1 MHLRRHSR
9 VTPSQQTGDT
19 VRRVVSVV
27 AAAAVTFALP
37 SIASAAPLEP
47 DDSFSGN
54 GRASLNV
61 RGYDQSSD
69 VVIDGTSS
77 YLVGTTQK
85 SRDDACAFMVAK
97 YNASGSLVRSFG
109 SRGKRVLTI
118 GRESC
123 ALSGALTQDGGVLVA
138 GWSVSRRLSVVVVKL
153 RPSGALDRTFSGDG
167 LLKIPVSQGVDW
179 PLVESSPDGSIWL
192 AWGAVRGYDYDAH
205 VSDFRVMHF
214 SSRGRV
220 DRSFSGDGSKMFD
233 VARRDYPYFSTVDA
247 DGRFYLTG
255 YGTRS
260 SKTAGAASLLSISAN
275 GRSYQRNVR
284 PWGARGSLPLT
295 VDVAAD
301 GQVVLG
307 LTPWKDAGWGAARF
321 SPTLDRDP
329 TYGRDGYAKH
339 SCRCYSSAGTLTP
352 DGLVLVGGTQN
363 KQARTAVARF
373 TLDGHWDQTV
383 GTRWVDLFSG
393 WEYWVEAE
401 TDAAGRVVMV
411 GTAKTRTV
419 DAVIARLV
427 AV

>member
-1 MHLRRHSR
+1 
-9 VTPSQQTGDT
+9 
-19 VRRVVSVV
+19 
-27 AAAAVTFALP
+27 
-37 SIASAAPLEP
+37 
-47 DDSFSGN
+47 
-54 GRASLNV
+54 
-61 RGYDQSSD
+61 
-69 VVIDGTSS
+69 
-77 YLVGTTQK
+77 
-85 SRDDACAFMVAK
+85 
-97 YNASGSLVRSFG
+97 
-109 SRGKRVLTI
+109 
-118 GRESC
+118 
-123 ALSGALTQDGGVLVA
+123 
-138 GWSVSRRLSVVVVKL
+138 
-153 RPSGALDRTFSGDG
+153 
-167 LLKIPVSQGVDW
+167 
-179 PLVESSPDGSIWL
+179 
-192 AWGAVRGYDYDAH
+192 
-205 VSDFRVMHF
+205 
-214 SSRGRV
+214 
-220 DRSFSGDGSKMFD
+220 MFD

-275 GRSYQRNVR
+275 GRSYQRTVSS
-284 PWGARGSLPLT
+284 WGARGSLPLT
-295 VDVAAD
+295 VDTAAD

-307 LTPWKDAGWGAARF
+307 WTPWKDAGWGAARF

-373 TLDGHWDQTV
+373 MPDGDWDQIV

-419 DAVIARLV
+419 DAVIARFSAVCSSGRPLTQFPQPPNDSFSWRRRGARRCRGVREPRCTPDPRCTLSAPTCPPGGGSQCRGRPGAPSPWPAASCRRALQLMPARRRRPRTRAALV
-427 AV
+427 AQLATQGRCSQTSAPLTGLDPRPGKRGVVDVAELSEPVQRLFGSVARDRPAGKHLRQLVPALGAHTDLAQDDLLGDVDRVGVCLRPDALGERLRLRRPLASGPRLLPHG